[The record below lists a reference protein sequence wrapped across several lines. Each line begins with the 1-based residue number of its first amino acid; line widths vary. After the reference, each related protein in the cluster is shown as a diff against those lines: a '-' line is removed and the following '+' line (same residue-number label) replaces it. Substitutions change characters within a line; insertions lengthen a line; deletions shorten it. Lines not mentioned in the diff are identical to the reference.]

1 MGEVGRV
8 GRLCREGQQRLPRRF
23 VGSGRVC
30 SMELARGQTIILT
43 GFKAK
48 APDILAPMTETTD
61 TADDGINGS
70 QTSLGVDRAI
80 MELRRGR
87 AVAIVGEQR
96 TLVIAALEATAEPLL
111 DRLIRASDQV
121 VLLLTTERAQ
131 AVGLNGATIGPVA
144 IPIRHSVRLDVLKSF
159 GGMAG
164 LADEQL
170 SRSQAIAWEGSKPL
184 AAAGFKLAKA
194 GRLIPALVGFEVER
208 FDDPSVEQVSLG
220 AIRER
225 SDLARR
231 GLLRVSESR
240 LPLSGAENTS
250 IILFRDEH
258 SNSEHVAVV
267 IGEPAPGAA
276 VPVRLHSACL
286 TGDVLGSLRCDCGEQ
301 LHTAVLRIAELG
313 SGVLLYLDHEGRGIG
328 LANKLRAYSIQD
340 TGLDTLDADRHL
352 GFSADERT
360 YDVAA
365 AMLKDIG
372 VTRVEVMTNNPQ
384 KIEALREHGI
394 DVVGRLP
401 LVASTNAH
409 NENYLRAKRE
419 RAGHLAEDT
428 GS

>member
-1 MGEVGRV
+1 
-8 GRLCREGQQRLPRRF
+8 
-23 VGSGRVC
+23 
-30 SMELARGQTIILT
+30 
-43 GFKAK
+43 
-48 APDILAPMTETTD
+48 
-61 TADDGINGS
+61 
-70 QTSLGVDRAI
+70 
-80 MELRRGR
+80 
-87 AVAIVGEQR
+87 
-96 TLVIAALEATAEPLL
+96 
-111 DRLIRASDQV
+111 
-121 VLLLTTERAQ
+121 
-131 AVGLNGATIGPVA
+131 
-144 IPIRHSVRLDVLKSF
+144 LKSY
-159 GGMAG
+159 GGLAG
-164 LADEQL
+164 LPDDPEAQTQAGAWTG
-170 SRSQAIAWEGSKPL
+170 SRPL
-184 AAAGFKLAKA
+184 AAAGFKIANA
-194 GRLIPALVGFEVER
+194 RRLIPPQNGFEVAH
-208 FDDPSVEQVSLG
+208 FDDASVERVSLD
-220 AIRER
+220 AVRER
-225 SDLARR
+225 SDLTRR
-231 GLLRVSESR
+231 GLLRISESR
-240 LPLSGAENTS
+240 LPLTDAENTS

-267 IGEPAPGAA
+267 IGNPAPGAA

-372 VTRVEVMTNNPQ
+372 VTRVEIMTNNPL
-384 KIEALREHGI
+384 KIDALREHGI

>member
-1 MGEVGRV
+1 
-8 GRLCREGQQRLPRRF
+8 
-23 VGSGRVC
+23 
-30 SMELARGQTIILT
+30 
-43 GFKAK
+43 
-48 APDILAPMTETTD
+48 MTSSTD
-61 TADDGINGS
+61 TAGDGINGS
-70 QTSLGVDRAI
+70 PVALGVDRAI
-80 MELRRGR
+80 TELRRGR

-96 TLVIAALEATAEPLL
+96 TLVVAALEVTSEALL
-111 DRLIRASDQV
+111 DQLVRASDRV
-121 VLLLTTERAQ
+121 VLLLTAERAQ
-131 AVGLNGATIGPVA
+131 AVGLNGATIGPVE
-144 IPIRHSVRLDVLKSF
+144 IPIRHADGLDVLKSF
-159 GGMAG
+159 GGLAG
-164 LADEQL
+164 LPDTPDA
-170 SRSQAIAWEGSKPL
+170 RSQAAAWTGSKPL

-194 GRLIPALVGFEVER
+194 GRLMPALVAFEAEN
-208 FDDPSVEQVSLG
+208 FDDASVQQVSLE

-231 GLLRVSESR
+231 GLLRISESR
-240 LPLSGAENTS
+240 LPLADAENTS

-267 IGEPAPGAA
+267 IGNPAPGSA

-372 VTRVEVMTNNPQ
+372 VTRVEIMTNNPL
-384 KIEALREHGI
+384 KIDALREHGI

>member
-1 MGEVGRV
+1 
-8 GRLCREGQQRLPRRF
+8 
-23 VGSGRVC
+23 
-30 SMELARGQTIILT
+30 
-43 GFKAK
+43 
-48 APDILAPMTETTD
+48 MTSSTD
-61 TADDGINGS
+61 TAGDGINGN
-70 QTSLGVDRAI
+70 QDALGVDRAI

-87 AVAIVGEQR
+87 AIAIVGDRR
-96 TLVIAALEATAEPLL
+96 TLVVAVLEAISGTLL
-111 DRLIRASDQV
+111 DHLVEASDRA
-121 VLLLTTERAQ
+121 VLLLTAERAQ
-131 AVGLNGATIGPVA
+131 AAGLNGATIGPVA
-144 IPIRHSVRLDVLKSF
+144 IPIRHSGGLDVLKSF
-159 GGMAG
+159 GGLAG
-164 LADEQL
+164 IPDEPDA
-170 SRSQAIAWEGSKPL
+170 RSQAIPWAGSKPL

-194 GRLIPALVGFEVER
+194 GRLMPALIAFEVDR
-208 FDDPSVEQVSLG
+208 FDDASVEQVSLD

-225 SDLARR
+225 ADLNGR
-231 GLLRVSESR
+231 GLLRISESR
-240 LPLSGAENTS
+240 LPLSDAENTS

-267 IGEPAPGAA
+267 IGHPAPGSS

-372 VTRVEVMTNNPQ
+372 VTRVELMTNNPL
-384 KIEALREHGI
+384 KIDALREHGI

>member
-1 MGEVGRV
+1 
-8 GRLCREGQQRLPRRF
+8 
-23 VGSGRVC
+23 
-30 SMELARGQTIILT
+30 
-43 GFKAK
+43 
-48 APDILAPMTETTD
+48 MTRTT
-61 TADDGINGS
+61 ASNDGINGS
-70 QTSLGVDRAI
+70 QIALGVDRAI

-87 AVAIVGEQR
+87 AIAIVGDER
-96 TLVIAALEATAEPLL
+96 TLVVAALEAASETLL
-111 DRLIRASDQV
+111 DQLLQASDQA

-131 AVGLNGATIGPVA
+131 AAGLNGATIGPVE
-144 IPIRHSVRLDVLKSF
+144 IPIRHSGDLDLLKSY
-159 GGMAG
+159 GGIAG
-164 LADEQL
+164 LPGDLDGQL
-170 SRSQAIAWEGSKPL
+170 KPATWGGSKPL

-194 GRLIPALVGFEVER
+194 GRLVPALVGFEVEQC
-208 FDDPSVEQVSLG
+208 DDVSVEKVSLG

-231 GLLRVSESR
+231 GLLRISESR
-240 LPLSGAENTS
+240 LPLTDAENTS

-267 IGEPAPGAA
+267 IGNPTPGAA
-276 VPVRLHSACL
+276 VPVRMHSACL

-301 LHTAVLRIAELG
+301 LHTAVLRIAEIG
-313 SGVLLYLDHEGRGIG
+313 AGVLLYLDHEGRGIG

-372 VTRVEVMTNNPQ
+372 VTRVEIMTNNPQ
-384 KIEALREHGI
+384 KIEALREYGI
-394 DVVGRLP
+394 DVAGRLP
-401 LVASTNAH
+401 LVATTNAH

>member
-1 MGEVGRV
+1 MG
-8 GRLCREGQQRLPRRF
+8 
-23 VGSGRVC
+23 S
-30 SMELARGQTIILT
+30 
-43 GFKAK
+43 
-48 APDILAPMTETTD
+48 
-61 TADDGINGS
+61 ADGGINGS
-70 QTSLGVDRAI
+70 QTALGADRAI
-80 MELRRGR
+80 MELRQGR
-87 AVAIVGEQR
+87 AIAIVGDRR
-96 TLVIAALEATAEPLL
+96 TLVVAALEAASEALLQQMLTA
-111 DRLIRASDQV
+111 ADQA
-121 VLLLTTERAQ
+121 VLLVTTERAQ
-131 AVGLNGATIGPVA
+131 AAGLNGSTIGPVA
-144 IPIRHSVRLDVLKSF
+144 ISIRRASDLDALRAY

-164 LADEQL
+164 IADEFDAGL
-170 SRSQAIAWEGSKPL
+170 EVTTWAGSKPL

-208 FDDPSVEQVSLG
+208 FDDPSVEQVTLD

-231 GLLRVSESR
+231 GLVRISESR
-240 LPLSGAENTS
+240 VPLAEAENSS
-250 IILFRDEH
+250 ITLFRDEY

-267 IGEPAPGAA
+267 IGDPAPGAA
-276 VPVRLHSACL
+276 VPVRMHSACL

-313 SGVLLYLDHEGRGIG
+313 AGVLLYLDQEGRGIG

-340 TGLDTLDADRHL
+340 SGLDTLDADRHL

-365 AMLKDIG
+365 AMLQELGI
-372 VTRVEVMTNNPQ
+372 RRIEIMTNNPL
-384 KIEALREHGI
+384 KISALREHGI
-394 DVVGRLP
+394 DVIGRLP
-401 LVASTNAH
+401 LVGSTNAH

>member
-1 MGEVGRV
+1 M
-8 GRLCREGQQRLPRRF
+8 
-23 VGSGRVC
+23 
-30 SMELARGQTIILT
+30 
-43 GFKAK
+43 
-48 APDILAPMTETTD
+48 
-61 TADDGINGS
+61 ADGGINGS
-70 QTSLGVDRAI
+70 QSALGVDRAI

-87 AVAIVGEQR
+87 AIAITSDTR
-96 TLVIAALEATAEPLL
+96 TLVVAALEATGEDLL
-111 DRLIRASDQV
+111 EQLLSASGGT
-121 VLLLTTERAQ
+121 VLMVTTERAQ
-131 AVGLNGATIGPVA
+131 SAGLNGADVGPVA
-144 IPIRHSVRLDVLKSF
+144 ISIRDAGDLDRLKAY

-164 LADEQL
+164 LPNDFDGQL
-170 SRSQAIAWEGSKPL
+170 EVVGWSGSKPL
-184 AAAGFKLAKA
+184 VAAGFKLAKA
-194 GRLIPALVGFEVER
+194 GRLIPALVGFEV
-208 FDDPSVEQVSLG
+208 DDCNDLSVQQVSLG

-231 GLLRVSESR
+231 GLTRISKSR
-240 LPLSGAENTS
+240 LPLSGAENTT
-250 IILFRDEH
+250 IMLFRDEH
-258 SNSEHVAVV
+258 SDSEHVAVV
-267 IGEPAPGAA
+267 IGDPAPDAA

-340 TGLDTLDADRHL
+340 SGLDTLDADRHL

-365 AMLKDIG
+365 AMLQNLGISK
-372 VTRVEVMTNNPQ
+372 VEIMTNNPQ
-384 KIEALREHGI
+384 KIAALREHGI

-419 RAGHLAEDT
+419 KAGHLAEDT

>member
-1 MGEVGRV
+1 MAG
-8 GRLCREGQQRLPRRF
+8 
-23 VGSGRVC
+23 
-30 SMELARGQTIILT
+30 
-43 GFKAK
+43 
-48 APDILAPMTETTD
+48 TTD
-61 TADDGINGS
+61 SAAGSINGS
-70 QTSLGVDRAI
+70 QVALGVDRAI

-87 AVAIVGEQR
+87 AIAIVGDGR
-96 TLVIAALEATAEPLL
+96 TLVVAALEATSEALL
-111 DRLIRASDQV
+111 DQLLTASADA
-121 VLLLTTERAQ
+121 VLLLTAERAQ
-131 AVGLNGATIGPVA
+131 AAGMNGTAIGSVA
-144 IPIRHSVRLDVLKSF
+144 IPVSTPGSLDRLKTY

-164 LADEQL
+164 IPVNQDAQ
-170 SRSQAIAWEGSKPL
+170 SKAIAWAGSKPL
-184 AAAGFKLAKA
+184 VAAGFKLAKA
-194 GRLIPALVGFEVER
+194 GRLIPALVGFEVGQCS
-208 FDDPSVEQVSLG
+208 DASVEKVTLD

-225 SDLARR
+225 SDLALR
-231 GLLRVSESR
+231 GLLRISESR
-240 LPLSGAENTS
+240 LPLADAEDTS

-267 IGEPAPGAA
+267 IGNPKPGAA

-301 LHTAVLRIAELG
+301 LHTAVRRIAELG

-372 VTRVEVMTNNPQ
+372 VSRVEIMTNNPQ

-419 RAGHLAEDT
+419 KAGHLAEDT

>member
-1 MGEVGRV
+1 
-8 GRLCREGQQRLPRRF
+8 
-23 VGSGRVC
+23 
-30 SMELARGQTIILT
+30 
-43 GFKAK
+43 
-48 APDILAPMTETTD
+48 MTSSTD
-61 TADDGINGS
+61 TAGDGINGS
-70 QTSLGVDRAI
+70 EAALGVDRAI

-87 AVAIVGEQR
+87 AIAIVGERR
-96 TLVIAALEATAEPLL
+96 TLVVAALEATSEARL
-111 DRLIRASDQV
+111 DQLVRASDRA

-131 AVGLNGATIGPVA
+131 SAGLNGATIGPVA
-144 IPIRHSVRLDVLKSF
+144 IPIRQADKLDVLKSY

-164 LADEQL
+164 VPDETDA
-170 SRSQAIAWEGSKPL
+170 RSNAIAWGGSKPL

-194 GRLIPALVGFEVER
+194 GRLMPALVGFETER
-208 FDDPSVEQVSLG
+208 FDDASVEQVRLG
-220 AIRER
+220 AILER
-225 SDLARR
+225 SDLTRR
-231 GLLRVSESR
+231 GLLRISESR
-240 LPLSGAENTS
+240 LPLADAENTS

-267 IGEPAPGAA
+267 IGNPASRSA

-384 KIEALREHGI
+384 KIDALREHGI

>member
-1 MGEVGRV
+1 MPILQPGTVQRAGDGAWSDYNPRRLPGRV
-8 GRLCREGQQRLPRRF
+8 P
-23 VGSGRVC
+23 V
-30 SMELARGQTIILT
+30 
-43 GFKAK
+43 
-48 APDILAPMTETTD
+48 ILALMTRSTD
-61 TADDGINGS
+61 PAHGGINGR
-70 QTSLGVDRAI
+70 QVTLGVDRAI

-87 AVAIVGEQR
+87 AIAIVGEGR
-96 TLVIAALEATAEPLL
+96 TLVVAALEATSEALL
-111 DRLIRASDQV
+111 DQLLSASDQAF
-121 VLLLTTERAQ
+121 LLVTTERAQ
-131 AVGLNGATIGPVA
+131 AAGLNGEAVGPAA
-144 IPIRHSVRLDVLKSF
+144 ISIRQSSDLDTLRAY

-164 LADEQL
+164 RRGEFHSELNVATW
-170 SRSQAIAWEGSKPL
+170 AGSKPL

-208 FDDPSVEQVSLG
+208 CDDASVETVRLE

-231 GLLRVSESR
+231 GLLRISESR
-240 LPLSGAENTS
+240 LPLTDAENTN
-250 IILFRDEH
+250 IMLFRDEH
-258 SNSEHVAVV
+258 SDSEHVAVV
-267 IGEPAPGAA
+267 IGNPDPGTA
-276 VPVRLHSACL
+276 VPVRMHSACL

-340 TGLDTLDADRHL
+340 SGLDTLDADRHL

-365 AMLKDIG
+365 AMLQDLGI
-372 VTRVEVMTNNPQ
+372 TRIEIMTNNPQ
-384 KIEALREHGI
+384 KIAALNEHGI

-409 NENYLRAKRE
+409 NEDYLRAKRE
-419 RAGHLAEDT
+419 RAGHLAEDA
-428 GS
+428 GN